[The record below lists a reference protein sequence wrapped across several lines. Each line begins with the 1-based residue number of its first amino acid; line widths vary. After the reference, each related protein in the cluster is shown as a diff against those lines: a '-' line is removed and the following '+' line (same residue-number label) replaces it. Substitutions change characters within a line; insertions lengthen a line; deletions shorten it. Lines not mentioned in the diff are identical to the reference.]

1 MKKISGAACAVVL
14 LLTACSEPPPVVE
27 PEQKSLSLQVAG
39 KWIVNN
45 RGEVMPDPQTSGLT
59 VSDGKLVTISDASAT
74 TELQRR
80 LHFIE
85 PDSATVDSD
94 AEKMRLGTTVR
105 RSCFAGYLADE
116 PDLEALV
123 ADPVK
128 PGVFYTVTE
137 DATRTGALSTRCQK
151 QYHNSGSTDYPS
163 LLVRLE
169 RNEFGTTMTGVRP
182 LQFALDL
189 AVGDYPND
197 GVEGLA
203 MGPDNQLY
211 LGLEKDAEGQPRVF
225 SLTLDDDFWK
235 STDYAPVSDPE
246 LALPRFDS
254 GDHPVNGL
262 TYFTAASGTG
272 YLLAAARNDNE
283 LWIISTNSETA
294 VKRVPLHF
302 TAPADASTEGCEAS
316 EIMDNASIEGIASMG
331 NKLWL
336 INAPWKENYLKN
348 VRCEVNA
355 ARYKAMAPLL
365 FSVDIKPEW
374 FE

>member
-1 MKKISGAACAVVL
+1 MKKISGAVGAAAL
-14 LLTACSEPPPVVE
+14 LLTACSEPPAAVE
-27 PEQKSLSLQVAG
+27 PEKKPLSLQVAG
-39 KWIVNN
+39 KWIVNS

-59 VSDGKLVTISDASAT
+59 VSEGKLVTLSDASAT

-85 PDSATVDSD
+85 PDSATVESD
-94 AEKMRLGTTVR
+94 AEKMRLGTIVR

-123 ADPVK
+123 ADPVR
-128 PGVFYTVTE
+128 PGIFYTVTE

-151 QYHNSGSTDYPS
+151 QYQNSGSTDYPS

-169 RNEFGTTMTGVRP
+169 RTDYGTTMTGVRP
-182 LQFALDL
+182 LQFARDL

-197 GVEGLA
+197 GIEGLA

-225 SLTLDDDFWK
+225 SLSLDDNFWK
-235 STDYAPVSDPE
+235 STDYAPVTDPQ
-246 LALPRFDS
+246 LDLPRFSS
-254 GDHPVNGL
+254 GNHPVNGL
-262 TYFTAASGTG
+262 TYYTAESGTG

-283 LWIISTNSETA
+283 LWIISTNPETS
-294 VKRVPLHF
+294 VKRIPMHF
-302 TAPADASTEGCEAS
+302 TAPADAGVDGCEAT
-316 EIMDNASIEGIASMG
+316 EIMDNASIEGIATI
-331 NKLWL
+331 NDTLWL
-336 INAPWKENYLKN
+336 INDPWKENYLKN
-348 VRCEVNA
+348 VRCEVNTA
-355 ARYKAMAPLL
+355 HYRAMAPLL
-365 FSVDIKPEW
+365 FSVNIQPEW